1 MTNSIKIIT
10 VIFAIFLIEKSAIAQ
25 NTQSFSIDQA
35 VEYAVEHRPEVL
47 KADLETNLSKAKVK
61 EVFGI
66 GLPQISG
73 EVDVKD
79 NFIIPTSVL
88 PAEVFGG
95 PPETYIPVQFGTQWN
110 ASAGVTF
117 SQIIFSGSYLVGLKA
132 AKVYTELADKS
143 AIKTKQD
150 IENAVRKAYYT
161 VLINQEKIEY
171 LKNQEK
177 QVQKLYDDMQEI
189 YKNGFAEKIDVDRT
203 KVSLNTI
210 KIGLNNQKM
219 LLELSEKLL
228 KFQMNYP
235 IYDEMKLTDSIKSE
249 MKVPSVEKIKADSSI
264 ISSRIEFSLLDTRK
278 SLLLLDLKNQRIQ
291 KVPSLALYG
300 TYSYSAYRTK
310 FDLLDFDQDWYE
322 TGILGLK
329 LSVPIFN
336 GFQKNAKIQQA
347 KIELQKLEKDYEALE
362 KGISIEIESAQTQVI
377 ANYNMLEIKEEN
389 SELEKEI
396 YRITKI
402 KFKEGVGS
410 SLEVIDAETR
420 YENSVN
426 DYLQAKLNYLVS
438 KVELLKATGKLK
450 YSK

>member
-95 PPETYIPVQFGTQWN
+95 PPGTYIPVQFGTQWN

-150 IENAVRKAYYT
+150 VENAVRKAYYT

-177 QVQKLYDDMQEI
+177 QVQKLYDDMKAI
-189 YKNGFAEKIDVDRT
+189 YDNGFAEKIDVDRT

-347 KIELQKLEKDYEALE
+347 KIELEKLEKDYEALE

>member
-95 PPETYIPVQFGTQWN
+95 PPGTYIPVQFGTQWN